1 MFDKAYLSLIADPQI
16 ENGNTRFSVN
26 NGSSHRVFSGPNV
39 YKTTAGQHTV
49 IITSDNGQKWEVSAK
64 VGYLEML
71 TIKLALSGAE
81 VCDVAYKVSDAP
93 AGIGF
98 AAMKL

>member
-16 ENGNTRFSVN
+16 EEGNTRFSVN
-26 NGSSHRVFSGPNV
+26 NGASHRIFSGPNV

-49 IITSDNGQKWEVSAK
+49 IITSSNGQSWEVSAK
-64 VGYLEML
+64 VGYLEIL
-71 TIKLALSGAE
+71 TIKLRLSGAE
-81 VCDVAYKVSDAP
+81 ICDVAYKVADAP

>member
-1 MFDKAYLSLIADPQI
+1 MFDKAYLSLIADPQV
-16 ENGNTRFSVN
+16 ENGKTYFSVN
-26 NGSSHRVFSGPNV
+26 NGPKHRIFNGPNV
-39 YKTTAGQHTV
+39 YKTTAGPHTV
-49 IITSDNGQKWEVSAK
+49 IITSDNGEEWEVSAK

-71 TIKLALSGAE
+71 TIKLRVSGAD
-81 VCDVAYKVSDAP
+81 VCGVAYKVADAP